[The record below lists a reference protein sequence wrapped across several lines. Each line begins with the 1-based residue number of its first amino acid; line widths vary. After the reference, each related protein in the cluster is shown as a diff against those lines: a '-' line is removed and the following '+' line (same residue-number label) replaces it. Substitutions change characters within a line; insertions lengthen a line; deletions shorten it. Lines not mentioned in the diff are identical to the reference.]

1 MNKVDI
7 LKINDNVE
15 MRNIALDFAREGDDN
30 SAIMCLVR
38 AAELGNPYACIDLC
52 LNIVYKRIDYKY
64 SDEALAAIHPVKF
77 SYYIEKG
84 ISMGSLDCKFYKA
97 REQFAG
103 DGFIELDA
111 QAAYNNFL
119 ELKELNYD
127 PWDYFEDDWTVDD
140 YIEMLKKDLNL

>member
-30 SAIMCLVR
+30 NAIMCLLR
-38 AAELGNPYACIDLC
+38 AIELGNPYACIDMC
-52 LNIVYKRIDYKY
+52 FCINYTRINYQY
-64 SDEALAAIHPVKF
+64 SEEALEAIHPVKF

-97 REQFAG
+97 REQFTG

>member
-30 SAIMCLVR
+30 NAIMCLLR
-38 AAELGNPYACIDLC
+38 AIELGNPYACIDMC
-52 LNIVYKRIDYKY
+52 FCINYTRTNYQY
-64 SDEALAAIHPVKF
+64 SEEALEAIHPSKF
-77 SYYIEKG
+77 AYYIDKG

-97 REQFAG
+97 REQFMG

-111 QAAYNNFL
+111 QAAYNSFL

-127 PWDYFEDDWTVDD
+127 TEEYFDDDWTVDD
-140 YIEMLKKDLNL
+140 YIDMLKKDLNL